1 MPKPRRKSFGAAC
14 HAISSAAEFEEGQS
28 DNDFD
33 SDSESS
39 SSEPPMDDPKSPSS
53 DEEEDIIDPS
63 MSVHITDD
71 AITPECMA
79 KLQPTVLLQDC
90 LSPNVS
96 RQNTASPVPLNNDW
110 KPSPLVATQKQSD
123 LDNKQQPKRQQRS
136 DRRALKTRER
146 SGSPVHNLLSRIL
159 TKKTGIQTVLSP
171 LSKDKLSGDKS
182 PEAAPSPDSLNP
194 DSPGESSAREG
205 LEENITST
213 VTPLKENLALT
224 RTRLTSSPAVY
235 ESPTKSQFT
244 RVHGS
249 PYPPG
254 SPQMSPVVVLYDCC
268 TPPRGTRQT
277 RAQRMASW
285 YVEEDDDDDDDD
297 DDEMAELLEKEE
309 EEEEYVFPEPLS
321 TSAESFF
328 GRKIEATVEIH
339 GETLAE
345 SSLYHSLSC
354 SSKRRQALLA
364 PVPTRR
370 ARYSLRHAKQ
380 HFKNG
385 CIINGN
391 DEITF
396 ISSTKTTAKELLKE
410 TRRRQRSLHF
420 TPSPVHRRNKR
431 FKGEGKTGDPPSRM
445 STRLQKQRAPVTSSP
460 EESQDDCLTAEELP
474 PTSEEPVEDTA
485 GQHDKSNVVFYDEVI
500 LCPEEDDFQEDSSTA
515 ELPHSSWSLSPPT
528 TRPQRTG
535 SESPPIREEPCS
547 PPPITELLTSRSPP
561 ITVHQ
566 SPRSES
572 PPIREEPCSPPP
584 ITELL
589 TSRSPPITVR
599 QPTRSESPPIR
610 EEPCSTV
617 SESPPIREEPS
628 STASKV
634 QPITDHNSITE
645 SNFQPILEQESR
657 AGSENPP
664 ITEEETTT
672 EFQPIIDQPSN
683 FESESPPIKS
693 QTILSKSSPSPNTVE
708 HPTTALPSPLNNS
721 LQTIKD
727 QSPSSSD
734 KSEDNSR
741 IQSPILEEE
750 EDDTYEEPET
760 EPLRYVTVS
769 RRGHED
775 TPLPGRRLSS
785 RVAQALAEEG
795 SITSVGKSHQT
806 VEKSQDQTSSVGGRK
821 SSRDALKQKRKPTK
835 QQNGIE
841 LVAEET
847 GQEKEE
853 ENTKNDLNVV
863 EVQDCS
869 LDENETSDKECHAP
883 DVAMATSDVAME
895 TSSIPEEEPIGD
907 IPEIVFKGTAENNV
921 ETAEVSQREANF
933 SDTTKGGEDI
943 IVEHEDEEEAGPKR
957 PRRFRKPA
965 AKPATSSAVKLR
977 KGRGRKQEE
986 DIEVIYRNKN
996 YRAPEQKTFETI
1008 YEDPIVRKKTGEEQ
1022 LVGRPMKRKVSFRN
1036 FYYPKKMNKKKASKN
1051 VKRFRRKSLEG
1062 VTVDEKLINLDRQ
1075 MIGISPAKFCLPGDQ
1090 MLFQFASEE
1099 ASSDLVTVKEEPLD
1113 LIDEENHQAL
1123 DLSGVGPLDE
1133 EEDIAQ
1139 ESEIKNKEVCSQ
1151 DELLQEETEQQAEQD
1166 STNSVTRKPGRKRRR
1181 SSLTAQ
1187 AKIKVLENV
1196 SLTNSES
1203 DDHMPRNSKP
1213 KKSRRKSSSLKQDS
1227 CVPLSADVSKET
1239 SGSSSEATEEVEA
1252 SRLPEHVSLSSS
1264 ESATTSE
1271 LEGEVTQGKKRGRR
1285 KSIRNGKP
1293 VNTASSDGQ
1302 ASDLNSV
1309 DLAIDAVIGGKYFE
1323 ELSDQ
1328 TTQQATSE
1336 ASQANSVQ
1344 DVSTT
1349 QQTSKEAKKRRRSRV
1364 LSVPVEPQDDL
1375 QNADGKGRGQKAKT
1389 KGQANGKGSNPEG
1402 KVEVETTEQSADA
1415 LGLTEG
1421 ILGKLGNMKGKTAR
1435 QRSRRRSLLLSQQSS
1450 SIEDRDERN
1459 TEPSNSEEEKPASS
1473 QEPAKKKS
1481 STRRK
1486 SVLPPTLEDAS
1497 STTEDQNSTEDEP
1510 SSSVSVKK
1518 KGRRR
1523 STVSTAK
1530 QDTAEDFSQ
1539 QSRLTEEQTLEEGY
1553 STESSVTSVVVRRR
1567 SRRKSVLL
1575 QQSSSE
1581 DCSQPAKERGTE
1593 TDRSEETSATT
1604 SVAKKRSRRRSVVI
1618 HRSGSLSEEGME
1630 AGQWSGSELS
1640 YDVPLPENRS
1650 AKTRKTRRQDI
1661 IPDSSRTS
1669 TCENVERTMSESEE
1683 SQVSTASGPVTTRRS
1698 RRRSVLLK
1706 TSSANN
1712 EEAHPPDNVS
1722 PVRKTA
1728 KQHVE
1733 SLGEASVTSTVLK
1746 KEPNSIL
1753 AENQIDDKTGQI
1765 EESQV
1770 DRKEHQSENDLNP
1783 WGCSSQESAS
1793 SQSVG
1798 GFGEFVEDEASG
1810 VSRRKRKRRKS
1821 VLLKQFSWAGE
1832 SPPGGAPISEKFGTK
1847 AEERKQNEETLPSC
1861 SQQTCEEGIENVP
1874 DCLESDDVVSFNLEV
1889 SRKET
1894 ELKEVHCDA
1903 EATDSEAILPAKKAK
1918 RSLCGNDEEKNQT
1931 SDSSESVVDSQP
1943 QVSTKTKRR
1952 KSVCKKATNEEKI
1965 VTSDIPQDI
1974 LNNDDYDELQST
1986 EVQSDLQTVT
1996 QATRRQK
2003 RKRVSGPVVSNQS
2016 SEEMSTSDKEDKTET
2031 SKSEDLPTGTCNEAS
2046 LASAEKVEELMSEDQ
2061 VSEKQTK
2068 RKGRRKSQS
2077 FRAQKS
2083 HKFLSEKQA
2092 AESTTPNQ
2100 TEEDFVTKEKTYT
2113 DEKHAE
2119 ITDEPKRKVRRQS
2132 ARFRRVTPKKMASPK
2147 TTPPPDNELMFEEDF
2162 VTNDDTFID
2171 NEQIESLINSIAE
2184 GSTPV
2189 GSPCHS
2195 VSTKIAD
2202 INVEKDIKKKP
2213 GQKKAKPRK
2222 KNAGKRAATRGRK
2235 KAELPKTP
2243 KESSPQN
2250 RQPTKTPKDSSPQN
2264 SKPTSTISPKLG
2276 VAESN
2281 KTATPVESEV
2291 NGLQDN
2297 ACSVRKEKTVKKGGK
2312 SLSPATNEPKIHENG
2327 DETTA
2332 MLSPT
2337 SQNSLKKTPGDKTPS
2352 SALQNHTDNGKS
2364 SQKSS
2369 PTTPSQ
2375 SQKCKVV
2382 VKEPPH
2388 SPETVFSP
2396 KSRDQARQIS
2406 SLFSVLSKPTSSPD
2420 ANQSLLGA
2428 MPSFKSLVKDV
2439 VSPKTTVNSSQPVQ
2453 DTSCDTRKPSKQTSF
2468 ASKGNSGSK
2477 SANNTPYSS
2486 SSSKPGLLAEQ
2497 TPQAESC
2504 DTDVAS
2510 SFSYHGNTSWKD
2522 TTVSNSGK
2530 SKSFTF
2536 AKAYSAKQHWAKRFM
2551 NTKDTYLNKFK
2562 MFAFGSPS
2570 SQSSAED

>member
-14 HAISSAAEFEEGQS
+14 HAISSAAEIEDGEADS
-28 DNDFD
+28 DFD
-33 SDSESS
+33 SDSESC

-53 DEEEDIIDPS
+53 EEEEDIIDPG

-96 RQNTASPVPLNNDW
+96 RQNAASPVPLNNDW
-110 KPSPLVATQKQSD
+110 KPSPLAGAQKQSD
-123 LDNKQQPKRQQRS
+123 LDNRQQPKRQQRS
-136 DRRALKTRER
+136 DHRALKKARER

-159 TKKTGIQTVLSP
+159 TKKTGIETVLSP
-171 LSKDKLSGDKS
+171 LSKDKPSGDKS

-205 LEENITST
+205 LEENKTST

-244 RVHGS
+244 RVYGS

-254 SPQMSPVVVLYDCC
+254 SPQMSPVVVLHDCC
-268 TPPRGTRQT
+268 TPPRG
-277 RAQRMASW
+277 
-285 YVEEDDDDDDDD
+285 
-297 DDEMAELLEKEE
+297 
-309 EEEEYVFPEPLS
+309 
-321 TSAESFF
+321 FF
-328 GRKIEATVEIH
+328 GRKVEATVEIH

-345 SSLYHSLSC
+345 SSLYHSLVSQGWNLGPMKWYNFSRSSAVYRFTGPSC

-445 STRLQKQRAPVTSSP
+445 STRLQKQRTPLTSSP

-474 PTSEEPVEDTA
+474 PTSEEPMEDTA
-485 GQHDKSNVVFYDEVI
+485 GLHDQSNVVFYDEVI

-528 TRPQRTG
+528 TRPQSTG
-535 SESPPIREEPCS
+535 SESPPIREEACS

-561 ITVHQ
+561 ITVCQ
-566 SPRSES
+566 PTRSES

-584 ITELL
+584 IIELL
-589 TSRSPPITVR
+589 TSQSPPITVR
-599 QPTRSESPPIR
+599 QSPRSESPPIS

-628 STASKV
+628 STVSV
-634 QPITDHNSITE
+634 FQPITDHNSTTG
-645 SNFQPILEQESR
+645 SNFQPIMEQESR

-672 EFQPIIDQPSN
+672 EPQPIIDQPSN

-693 QTILSKSSPSPNTVE
+693 QTSLSKSSPSPNTVE
-708 HPTTALPSPLNNS
+708 QPTTALPSPLNNS

-750 EDDTYEEPET
+750 EDSTYEEPET
-760 EPLRYVTVS
+760 EALRYVTVS

-785 RVAQALAEEG
+785 RVAQALAEEA
-795 SITSVGKSHQT
+795 SVTATQVGKSHQT
-806 VEKSQDQTSSVGGRK
+806 VEQSQDQTTSAGGRK
-821 SSRDALKQKRKPTK
+821 SSRETSKQKTKPAR
-835 QQNGIE
+835 QQRGLE

-863 EVQDCS
+863 EVQDRG
-869 LDENETSDKECHAP
+869 LDENEASNKECHAS
-883 DVAMATSDVAME
+883 DVAMATSDVTLE
-895 TSSIPEEEPIGD
+895 TNSMPDEEPISD

-921 ETAEVSQREANF
+921 DTPEVSQREANF

-943 IVEHEDEEEAGPKR
+943 IR

-965 AKPATSSAVKLR
+965 AKPTPSSAVKLR

-996 YRAPEQKTFETI
+996 YKAPEQKTFETI

-1133 EEDIAQ
+1133 EEKEDIAQ
-1139 ESEIKNKEVCSQ
+1139 ESEIENKEVHSQ
-1151 DELLQEETEQQAEQD
+1151 GELLQEKTEQQAEKD
-1166 STNSVTRKPGRKRRR
+1166 STNTRKPGRKRRR

-1187 AKIKVLENV
+1187 AKIKVLENI
-1196 SLTNSES
+1196 SQINSES
-1203 DDHMPRNSKP
+1203 DDHMPRNS

-1227 CVPLSADVSKET
+1227 CVSLSADMSKET
-1239 SGSSSEATEEVEA
+1239 SGSSREATEEVEA

-1271 LEGEVTQGKKRGRR
+1271 LEGEVTQGKRRGRR
-1285 KSIRNGKP
+1285 KSIRSGKSIDS
-1293 VNTASSDGQ
+1293 ARGSDEQ
-1302 ASDLNSV
+1302 ASNLDSV
-1309 DLAIDAVIGGKYFE
+1309 DLVIDSVIGGKYFE
-1323 ELSDQ
+1323 EPSDQ
-1328 TTQQATSE
+1328 TTQQASSE
-1336 ASQANSVQ
+1336 PSVQ

-1349 QQTSKEAKKRRRSRV
+1349 QQTSKEAKKTQEITCT
-1364 LSVPVEPQDDL
+1364 LKGDL
-1375 QNADGKGRGQKAKT
+1375 
-1389 KGQANGKGSNPEG
+1389 EG
-1402 KVEVETTEQSADA
+1402 V
-1415 LGLTEG
+1415 
-1421 ILGKLGNMKGKTAR
+1421 KGKTAR
-1435 QRSRRRSLLLSQQSS
+1435 QWSRRRSLLVSQQSS
-1450 SIEDRDERN
+1450 SVEDGNERN
-1459 TEPSNSEEEKPASS
+1459 TEPSKSEEEKLASS
-1473 QEPAKKKS
+1473 QEPAKKKT

-1486 SVLPPTLEDAS
+1486 SVLPPTVEDAS
-1497 STTEDQNSTEDEP
+1497 STTEDQNSAEDD
-1510 SSSVSVKK
+1510 SSLTVKK

-1530 QDTAEDFSQ
+1530 QDTVEDFSQ

-1581 DCSQPAKERGTE
+1581 DCSQPAKEQGTE
-1593 TDRSEETSATT
+1593 TDRSEETSAAT

-1640 YDVPLPENRS
+1640 CDVPLPEIRS
-1650 AKTRKTRRQDI
+1650 VKTRKIRRQAI
-1661 IPDSSRTS
+1661 IPDSS
-1669 TCENVERTMSESEE
+1669 TCETVERAMSESEE

-1706 TSSANN
+1706 TSSAN
-1712 EEAHPPDNVS
+1712 EEDSRPPDNVS

-1728 KQHVE
+1728 KQQAE
-1733 SLGEASVTSTVLK
+1733 SLGEAGVTPTVLK

-1753 AENQIDDKTGQI
+1753 AEDQNDDKTGQI
-1765 EESQV
+1765 EEPQV
-1770 DRKEHQSENDLNP
+1770 DRKEHQSENNLNP

-1810 VSRRKRKRRKS
+1810 ISRRKRKRRKS

-1832 SPPGGAPISEKFGTK
+1832 SPPGGAPISDKFGTK

-1861 SQQTCEEGIENVP
+1861 SQQTREEGVENVP
-1874 DCLESDDVVSFNLEV
+1874 DCLESDDVVSFNLDV

-1894 ELKEVHCDA
+1894 ELKEVHSDT

-1918 RSLCGNDEEKNQT
+1918 KSLCGNNEEKNQT
-1931 SDSSESVVDSQP
+1931 SDSSESLVDSQP
-1943 QVSTKTKRR
+1943 QVSTVRKRR
-1952 KSVCKKATNEEKI
+1952 KSIFKKATNEEKI
-1965 VTSDIPQDI
+1965 VTSSTDIPQDI

-2003 RKRVSGPVVSNQS
+2003 RKRAAEPVVSNQS

-2031 SKSEDLPTGTCNEAS
+2031 SKSEGLPTDICNEES
-2046 LASAEKVEELMSEDQ
+2046 LASTGKVEETMSEDQ

-2077 FRAQKS
+2077 FRPQK
-2083 HKFLSEKQA
+2083 LSEKQA

-2100 TEEDFVTKEKTYT
+2100 SKEDFVTDEKTYT
-2113 DEKHAE
+2113 DDKHTE

-2132 ARFRRVTPKKMASPK
+2132 ARFRRVTPKKMVSPK
-2147 TTPPPDNELMFEEDF
+2147 TTPPPDNDLMFEEDF

-2171 NEQIESLINSIAE
+2171 NEQIESLINSITE
-2184 GSTPV
+2184 GNTPV
-2189 GSPCHS
+2189 GSPCNS

-2202 INVEKDIKKKP
+2202 VNVEKDIKKKP

-2222 KNAGKRAATRGRK
+2222 KNAAKSSTRGRK
-2235 KAELPKTP
+2235 KAEPPKTP

-2264 SKPTSTISPKLG
+2264 SKPTSTVSPKLG
-2276 VAESN
+2276 VTESN
-2281 KTATPVESEV
+2281 NTATLVESEE
-2291 NGLQDN
+2291 NGLQDK
-2297 ACSVRKEKTVKKGGK
+2297 ACSIRKEKKATKGGK

-2327 DETTA
+2327 DKTTA

-2337 SQNSLKKTPGDKTPS
+2337 SQNSLKKTPANKTPS
-2352 SALQNHTDNGKS
+2352 SALQSHTDNGKS

-2375 SQKCKVV
+2375 AQKRKVIM
-2382 VKEPPH
+2382 KEPPH

-2406 SLFSVLSKPTSSPD
+2406 SLFSVLSRSASSPD

-2439 VSPKTTVNSSQPVQ
+2439 VSPETTVNSSQPVQ
-2453 DTSCDTRKPSKQTSF
+2453 DTSCDTTKPSKQTSF
-2468 ASKGNSGSK
+2468 ASKGKSGSK

-2486 SSSKPGLLAEQ
+2486 KSGLLAEQ

-2504 DTDVAS
+2504 GSDVAS
-2510 SFSYHGNTSWKD
+2510 SFSCHGNTSWKD

>member
-14 HAISSAAEFEEGQS
+14 HAISSTAEFEEGQ
-28 DNDFD
+28 DDDDFD
-33 SDSESS
+33 SDSESC

-53 DEEEDIIDPS
+53 DEEENIIDPS

-79 KLQPTVLLQDC
+79 KLQPTVLLEDC

-110 KPSPLVATQKQSD
+110 KPSPLAGTQKQSD

-136 DRRALKTRER
+136 DHRALKKARER

-159 TKKTGIQTVLSP
+159 TKKTGIETVLSP
-171 LSKDKLSGDKS
+171 LSKDKPSGDKS

-205 LEENITST
+205 LEENKTST

-254 SPQMSPVVVLYDCC
+254 SPQMSPVVVLHDCC

-285 YVEEDDDDDDDD
+285 YVEEDDDDDD
-297 DDEMAELLEKEE
+297 EMAELLEKE

-328 GRKIEATVEIH
+328 GRKVEATVEIH

-445 STRLQKQRAPVTSSP
+445 STRLQRQRAPVTSSP

-474 PTSEEPVEDTA
+474 PTSEEPMEDPA
-485 GQHDKSNVVFYDEVI
+485 GLHDQSNVVFYDEVI

-528 TRPQRTG
+528 TRPQSTG
-535 SESPPIREEPCS
+535 SGSPPIREEPCSPPPITELLTSRSPPITVCQPTRSESPPIREEPCS
-547 PPPITELLTSRSPP
+547 PPPIIELLTSRSPP

-572 PPIREEPCSPPP
+572 PPIREEPCNKGF
-584 ITELL
+584 
-589 TSRSPPITVR
+589 
-599 QPTRSESPPIR
+599 
-610 EEPCSTV
+610 
-617 SESPPIREEPS
+617 ESPPIREEPS
-628 STASKV
+628 SSVTVV
-634 QPITDHNSITE
+634 QPITDHNSTTG
-645 SNFQPILEQESR
+645 SNFQPIMEQDSK

-672 EFQPIIDQPSN
+672 EPQPTVDQPSN
-683 FESESPPIKS
+683 FESQSPPIKS
-693 QTILSKSSPSPNTVE
+693 QTSLLKSSPSPNTVE
-708 HPTTALPSPLNNS
+708 QPTTSLPSPLNNS

-734 KSEDNSR
+734 KSEDDSPR

-760 EPLRYVTVS
+760 EALRYVTVS

-795 SITSVGKSHQT
+795 SITATQVGKSHQT
-806 VEKSQDQTSSVGGRK
+806 VEQSQDQATSGGGRK
-821 SSRDALKQKRKPTK
+821 LSRETSKQKKPTR
-835 QQNGIE
+835 QQKGIE

-847 GQEKEE
+847 GQEKGE
-853 ENTKNDLNVV
+853 ENTKNDQNVV
-863 EVQDCS
+863 EDQSCS
-869 LDENETSDKECHAP
+869 LDENEASDKECHAP

-907 IPEIVFKGTAENNV
+907 FPEIVFKGTAENNV
-921 ETAEVSQREANF
+921 DTPEVSQREANF

-965 AKPATSSAVKLR
+965 AKPAPSSAVKLR

-996 YRAPEQKTFETI
+996 YKAPEQKTFETI

-1022 LVGRPMKRKVSFRN
+1022 LVGRSMKRRVSFRN

-1090 MLFQFASEE
+1090 MLFQFASQE
-1099 ASSDLVTVKEEPLD
+1099 ASSDLVMVKEEPLD

-1133 EEDIAQ
+1133 EEKEDIAQ
-1139 ESEIKNKEVCSQ
+1139 ESEIKNKEVHSQ
-1151 DELLQEETEQQAEQD
+1151 GELLQEKTEQQAEKD
-1166 STNSVTRKPGRKRRR
+1166 STNTRKPGRKRRR

-1187 AKIKVLENV
+1187 AKIKVLENI
-1196 SLTNSES
+1196 SQINSES
-1203 DDHMPRNSKP
+1203 DDHMPRNS

-1227 CVPLSADVSKET
+1227 RVSLSADMSKET
-1239 SGSSSEATEEVEA
+1239 SGSSSETTEEVEV

-1285 KSIRNGKP
+1285 KSIQSNKP
-1293 VNTASSDGQ
+1293 VDTASSDRQ

-1309 DLAIDAVIGGKYFE
+1309 DLAINAVLAGKYFE
-1323 ELSDQ
+1323 EPPNQ
-1328 TTQQATSE
+1328 TTPC
-1336 ASQANSVQ
+1336 
-1344 DVSTT
+1344 
-1349 QQTSKEAKKRRRSRV
+1349 V
-1364 LSVPVEPQDDL
+1364 LSVPVEPPMDDL
-1375 QNADGKGRGQKAKT
+1375 QNADGKGRGQNAKT

-1402 KVEVETTEQSADA
+1402 KIEVETTEQSTDA
-1415 LGLTEG
+1415 LGLTEEG
-1421 ILGKLGNMKGKTAR
+1421 IGNMKGKTAR

-1450 SIEDRDERN
+1450 SVEEENERN
-1459 TEPSNSEEEKPASS
+1459 TEASNSEEEKLPSS
-1473 QEPAKKKS
+1473 QEPGKKK
-1481 STRRK
+1481 TPRRK

-1497 STTEDQNSTEDEP
+1497 SATEDQDSAEDD
-1510 SSSVSVKK
+1510 SSLTVKK

-1523 STVSTAK
+1523 STMSTAK
-1530 QDTAEDFSQ
+1530 QDTVEDFSQ

-1553 STESSVTSVVVRRR
+1553 STESSVSSVVVRR

-1581 DCSQPAKERGTE
+1581 DCSQPAKEQGAE

-1604 SVAKKRSRRRSVVI
+1604 SVARKRSRRRSVVI

-1630 AGQWSGSELS
+1630 TCQWSGSELS
-1640 YDVPLPENRS
+1640 CNVPLPGIRS
-1650 AKTRKTRRQDI
+1650 VKTRKTRRQDI
-1661 IPDSSRTS
+1661 IPDSS
-1669 TCENVERTMSESEE
+1669 TCENVERAMSESEE
-1683 SQVSTASGPVTTRRS
+1683 SHVSTASGPVTTRRS

-1706 TSSANN
+1706 MSSAN
-1712 EEAHPPDNVS
+1712 EEDSRPPDNVS
-1722 PVRKTA
+1722 LVKIA
-1728 KQHVE
+1728 KHHME
-1733 SLGEASVTSTVLK
+1733 SLGEAGVTSTVLK
-1746 KEPNSIL
+1746 EEPNSIS
-1753 AENQIDDKTGQI
+1753 AEHQTDDKTGQI
-1765 EESQV
+1765 EEPQV

-1798 GFGEFVEDEASG
+1798 GFGDFVEDEASG

-1832 SPPGGAPISEKFGTK
+1832 SPPGITTISENFGTK
-1847 AEERKQNEETLPSC
+1847 AEERKQTEKPLPSC
-1861 SQQTCEEGIENVP
+1861 SQQTREEGVENVP

-1894 ELKEVHCDA
+1894 ELKEVHSDA

-1918 RSLCGNDEEKNQT
+1918 RSLCGNNEEKNQT
-1931 SDSSESVVDSQP
+1931 SDSSESVVDSQA
-1943 QVSTKTKRR
+1943 QVSTVRKRR
-1952 KSVCKKATNEEKI
+1952 KSIFKKATNEEKI
-1965 VTSDIPQDI
+1965 VTSSTDIPQDI

-1996 QATRRQK
+1996 QASRRQK
-2003 RKRVSGPVVSNQS
+2003 RKRAAGPVVSNQS

-2031 SKSEDLPTGTCNEAS
+2031 FKSEGLPTGICNEES
-2046 LASAEKVEELMSEDQ
+2046 RASAEKVEGTMSEDQ
-2061 VSEKQTK
+2061 VSEKQPKK
-2068 RKGRRKSQS
+2068 RGRRKSQS
-2077 FRAQKS
+2077 FRPEKMN
-2083 HKFLSEKQA
+2083 KFLSENQD

-2100 TEEDFVTKEKTYT
+2100 TEEDFVTRDKTYT
-2113 DEKHAE
+2113 DEKHTE

-2132 ARFRRVTPKKMASPK
+2132 ARFRRASTPKKMASPK
-2147 TTPPPDNELMFEEDF
+2147 TTPAPDNDLMFEEDF

-2184 GSTPV
+2184 GNTPV
-2189 GSPCHS
+2189 GSPCNS

-2202 INVEKDIKKKP
+2202 VNVEKDIKKP
-2213 GQKKAKPRK
+2213 RQKKAKTRK

-2250 RQPTKTPKDSSPQN
+2250 RKPAKTPKDSSPQN
-2264 SKPTSTISPKLG
+2264 SKPTSTVSPKLR

-2281 KTATPVESEV
+2281 KTATPVDSEE
-2291 NGLQDN
+2291 NGFQDN
-2297 ACSVRKEKTVKKGGK
+2297 TCSIRKEKKAKKGGK

-2327 DETTA
+2327 DKTTA

-2337 SQNSLKKTPGDKTPS
+2337 SQNNLKKTPGNKTPS
-2352 SALQNHTDNGKS
+2352 SALQSHTDNGKS

-2375 SQKCKVV
+2375 SQKREVIM
-2382 VKEPPH
+2382 KEPPH

-2406 SLFSVLSKPTSSPD
+2406 SLFSVLSRSTSSPD

-2439 VSPKTTVNSSQPVQ
+2439 VSPETTVNSSQPVQ
-2453 DTSCDTRKPSKQTSF
+2453 DTNCDTRKPSKPSSF
-2468 ASKGNSGSK
+2468 ASKANASSK
-2477 SANNTPYSS
+2477 STNNTTY
-2486 SSSKPGLLAEQ
+2486 SSKPGLLAEQ

-2504 DTDVAS
+2504 GSDVAS
-2510 SFSYHGNTSWKD
+2510 SFSCHGNTSWKD

-2570 SQSSAED
+2570 SQSSAEENS